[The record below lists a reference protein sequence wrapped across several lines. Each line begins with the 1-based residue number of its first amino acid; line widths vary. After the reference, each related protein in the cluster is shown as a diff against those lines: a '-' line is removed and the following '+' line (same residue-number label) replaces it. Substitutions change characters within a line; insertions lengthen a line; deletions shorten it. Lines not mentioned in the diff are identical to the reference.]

1 MGTVAGNINFE
12 LFIIGAGVAVSAR
25 LSELEVLNLI
35 LCVFTVGFNVPFIRE
50 GASNSARKA
59 QR

>member
-1 MGTVAGNINFE
+1 MGTVAGNINFDP
-12 LFIIGAGVAVSAR
+12 FIIGAGVAVSAR

-50 GASNSARKA
+50 GASNSTRKA

>member
-1 MGTVAGNINFE
+1 MGTVAGNINFDP
-12 LFIIGAGVAVSAR
+12 FIIGAGVAVSAR

-50 GASNSARKA
+50 GASKSTRKA